1 MHIAT
6 PLARTAVP
14 MLFRLPV
21 WSECVHL
28 NISYFTCS
36 FHSSFRCSF
45 TIRDIFIGLPV
56 FEFRFVLFYF
66 LYIKIA
72 LLNKMKAFLR
82 LKAFN

>member
-6 PLARTAVP
+6 PLARNAVP

-28 NISYFTCS
+28 NISYFM
-36 FHSSFRCSF
+36 CSF
-45 TIRDIFIGLPV
+45 TIRNIFMGLAV